1 MLKYYKKKGIQIF
14 CSLVENSLYQCSL
27 YRGVTVDD
35 FNANE
40 SNLKPLTD

>member
-27 YRGVTVDD
+27 YRGVTVIYKSQVIY
-35 FNANE
+35 NHI
-40 SNLKPLTD
+40 T